1 MVARLQPVP
10 QEPRLVYLDANATTP
25 LLAEVFDAMTPWFIS
40 RTGNASSSHVHG
52 RDAGEAV
59 ETARRRVA
67 GLIGAET
74 PEVVFT
80 GGGTE
85 SDNLAIFGAVTEPGA
100 HIVATSIE
108 HHAVLHA
115 VERLEH
121 RGYTAT
127 YLPANGSGQID
138 AEDLRRALKPSTRLI
153 SVMMANNETGVLQP
167 VEEVGRIA
175 RDRGILFH
183 TDAVQAAGKV
193 PIDVRKI
200 GCDLL
205 SISAHKMHGPQGVG
219 ALYVRSGV
227 DLQPMFAGGNQ
238 ERGLRAGTEN
248 VAGVVG
254 FGKAA
259 ELAMNSIVDN
269 GVGRIA
275 CLRDALERGI
285 LLAAGGAGVNGELAR
300 RVPNTTNIW
309 FGGVDGPAFLHA
321 LDQLGLSASGG
332 SACTA
337 GRCEPSHVLLAMG
350 VSFQKARASVRFG
363 LSKLSTPDEVDLAIW
378 RISEALGQIRSGSFG
393 RFRPMLSR
401 SSA

>member
-1 MVARLQPVP
+1 MVARLHPVP

-25 LLAEVFDAMTPWFIS
+25 LLAEVFDAMMPWFIS

-59 ETARRRVA
+59 DTARRRVA

-80 GGGTE
+80 SGGTE
-85 SDNLAIFGAVTEPGA
+85 SDNLAIFGAVTESGA
-100 HIVATSIE
+100 HIITSSIE

-115 VERLEH
+115 VERFEA
-121 RGYTAT
+121 RGCTAT
-127 YLPANGSGQID
+127 YLPVDESGRVD
-138 AEDLRRALKPSTRLI
+138 PDDVRRALKKNTRLI

-167 VEEVGRIA
+167 IEEIGRIA
-175 RDRGILFH
+175 REAQVLFH

-238 ERGLRAGTEN
+238 ERGFRAGTEN

-259 ELAMNSIVDN
+259 ELAMNSIVDS

-275 CLRDALERGI
+275 CLRDALEGGI
-285 LLAAGGAGVNGELAR
+285 LLAAGDAGVNGDLSR

-309 FGGVDGPAFLHA
+309 FGGVDGPVFLLA

-337 GRCEPSHVLLAMG
+337 GSCEPSHVLLAMG
-350 VSFQKARASVRFG
+350 VSIQKARASVRFS

-378 RISEALGQIRSGSFG
+378 GIFEALGQIRSGSVG

-401 SSA
+401 SSV